1 MEEKMKSS
9 LKRGYTLS
17 RYGIDAFWGA
27 LLMVIVWVIMMYM
40 GIQTDLLGILAVVMV
55 IIGMIFFFTGRIAVG
70 MQSRKLNFLQ
80 GRQRTEEE
88 QWFLNENLGIENKAI
103 QQNLV
108 NQLVKIIPGKADD
121 IIAASESTG
130 LIKHYF
136 AVGKVYMSK
145 NVFISRLVLI
155 ISILIILIE
164 VITKMM

>member
-9 LKRGYTLS
+9 LKVGYTLS

-27 LLMVIVWVIMMYM
+27 LLMVIAWIVMMCM
-40 GIQTDLLGILAVVMV
+40 SIQTDLLGILAVVMV
-55 IIGMIFFFTGRIAVG
+55 IIGMIFFFAGRIVIG

-88 QWFLNENLGIENKAI
+88 QWFLNENLGIEDEAI
-103 QQNLV
+103 RQNLV

-121 IIAASESTG
+121 IIVASKSTG

-145 NVFISRLVLI
+145 NVFINRLVLI

-164 VITKMM
+164 VIMKMI